1 MKPAVQAVLA
11 IDHGTSG
18 LKTALVSISG
28 EVLSFAFEPVPT
40 ITTPDGGATQD
51 PNAWWRALLA
61 TGARAVAEG
70 GVPPE
75 DIVAVACSSTFSTT
89 VAVDA
94 RGLPLMEALTWM
106 DARGAPLVR
115 QRMRGRINVLGY
127 GLSKMLHFIWKAGGG
142 PTLSGKDDV
151 AHALWLKHERPEIY
165 ARAAALL
172 PSKDQLNARLT
183 GRIAATTDSM
193 ALFWATDNRDPHDI
207 HYDDGLIRVLG
218 LDRDKLPPLI
228 RATDVLAPLLDEVA
242 DALGLAR
249 GTPVIG
255 GAADLQAACVGSGA
269 VRDFDAHLYL
279 GTSSWILAHVPF
291 KKTDALHAI
300 ASLPA
305 ALPGRYFAANE
316 QDMAGGCL
324 SFLLENLL
332 FHQNDLQTTPLPDD
346 AYARLDQVVA
356 RAPAGSGG
364 LLFTPWLNGEKTP
377 VDSETLRGGFHNLS
391 LHHTSAH
398 LARAVYEGVAYNSR
412 WLLGHLERFLGR
424 RPPSL
429 ALIGGGA
436 RSEVWAQIM
445 ADVLDRPIHRVRD
458 PLQANARG
466 AAFLAGLALGAL
478 TVDDIPERVERDATF
493 TPDAAARGLHDERFG
508 AFLALHRRT
517 RTWFDEIN
525 RTPPVRRSLGEGR
538 DAE

>member
-1 MKPAVQAVLA
+1 VPPRAPTAQAVLA

-18 LKTALVSISG
+18 LKTALVSTHG

-40 ITTPDGGATQD
+40 ATTPDGGVMQD
-51 PNAWWRALLA
+51 PEAWWRALLA
-61 TGARAVAEG
+61 TGARAVAQA
-70 GVPPE
+70 GVPPA

-89 VAVDA
+89 VAVDDHG
-94 RGLPLMEALTWM
+94 RHLMDALTWM
-106 DARGAPLVR
+106 DARGAPHVR
-115 QRMRGRINVLGY
+115 ARMRGHVNLLGY
-127 GLSKMLHFIWKAGGG
+127 GLSKAARFIWKTGGG
-142 PTLSGKDDV
+142 PTLSGKDDA

-165 ARAAALL
+165 GRAAALL
-172 PSKDQLNARLT
+172 PSKDYLNARLT
-183 GRIAATTDSM
+183 GRVAATIDSM
-193 ALFWATDNRDPHDI
+193 ALFWATDNRDAHDI
-207 HYDDGLIRVLG
+207 HYDDGLIRLLG
-218 LDRDKLPPLI
+218 LDREKLPPLI
-228 RATDVLAPLLDEVA
+228 RATDVLAPLHDEVA
-242 DALGLAR
+242 DALGLAH
-249 GTPVIG
+249 GTPVVG
-255 GAADLQAACVGSGA
+255 GSADLQAACVGSGA

-291 KKTDALHAI
+291 KKTDPLHAI

-324 SFLLENLL
+324 GFLLENLL
-332 FHQNDLQTTPLPDD
+332 FHQNALQTTPLPDD
-346 AYARLDQVVA
+346 AYARLDQVVSQ
-356 RAPAGSGG
+356 APPGSGG

-391 LHHTSAH
+391 LHHTTEH

-424 RPPSL
+424 RPASL

-466 AAFLAGLALGAL
+466 AAFLAALALDIL
-478 TVDDIPERVERDATF
+478 TVDDIPGLVEHDATF
-493 TPDAAARGLHDERFG
+493 TPDAADRALHAERFD
-508 AFLALHRRT
+508 AYLDLHRRT
-517 RTWFDEIN
+517 RGWFDRIN
-525 RTPPVRRSLGEGR
+525 RMTNFE
-538 DAE
+538 